1 MSISKYRRNPS
12 KPSKERTED
21 QNVLYEHVRR
31 IDGTEIVRKYIK
43 CGLLGKGGF
52 ANCFIT
58 ENAETRKKA
67 ATKIVLKE

>member
-1 MSISKYRRNPS
+1 MSTARHDPS
-12 KPSKERTED
+12 KPPKEKTED

-31 IDGTEIVRKYIK
+31 IDGTELVKRYIK

-58 ENAETRKKA
+58 ENAETGKKA
-67 ATKIVLKE
+67 ATKIVLK